1 MEFTLVLTVVLGLC
15 VGAVVADVLFG
26 PEQPATSSSGSNGDQ
41 WDPWRRWWRRGR
53 EGLHAFGQWLR
64 RSGERGWASVSR
76 AFPDRRHGGARNPE
90 VVPPPVAPPLHPERT
105 PAPRP
110 VAFEAPPTDQVLRGT
125 MGPLSST
132 IPLPVPEPQVDPAPA
147 PWHEREHTPEPEPV
161 PVPSGN
167 GDARHRP
174 TDDELLPRPAWSG
187 DPGDPGS
194 HGDPGGNGSAGTM
207 TALRQRLSAP
217 VAPPVAIT
225 IPRQV
230 RLRAGVGLLIFTLVV
245 GLGSAMALLG
255 AIFVSVRAL
264 GGI

>member
-1 MEFTLVLTVVLGLC
+1 MVLGLC

-53 EGLHAFGQWLR
+53 EGLHAFGQWLH

-76 AFPDRRHGGARNPE
+76 TFPDRRHGGARNPE

-110 VAFEAPPTDQVLRGT
+110 VAFEAPPTDEVLRGT

-132 IPLPVPEPQVDPAPA
+132 IPLPAPEPPPTAPDPR
-147 PWHEREHTPEPEPV
+147 WEREPV
-161 PVPSGN
+161 PTGSTVPTAPAGN

-174 TDDELLPRPAWSG
+174 IDDEATRPAWAGAGSF
-187 DPGDPGS
+187 PGDNGNGDGRL
-194 HGDPGGNGSAGTM
+194 GDPGGNGGAGTM

-225 IPRQV
+225 IPRRV
-230 RLRAGVGLLIFTLVV
+230 RVRAGVGLLIFTLVI

-255 AIFVSVRAL
+255 VIFVAIRAL
-264 GGI
+264 GGV